1 MLCVCMLCT
10 RALLVLLAS
19 LPVDRVQY
27 SHVVELLPP
36 GAGPLDVV
44 STANLGGILAQLY
57 NANPRREDTKQ
68 AKAMCMN
75 FILMTFH
82 W

>member
-1 MLCVCMLCT
+1 MG
-10 RALLVLLAS
+10 AHSLA
-19 LPVDRVQY
+19 VI
-27 SHVVELLPP
+27 
-36 GAGPLDVV
+36 

-57 NANPRREDTKQ
+57 SAYPGKEDTKQ

-75 FILMTFH
+75 LILMTFH